1 MVRLVLAAVIVGGC
15 AYLLVRQGDDLDTA
29 VSRLSAGRTALAGV
43 LAVAATMCL
52 ARVWLA
58 LLDGLGVEVGRRDAA
73 AVFYLSQLGK
83 YVPGSVWP
91 VLAQVHLGARWGAS
105 RRVML
110 GAGLLLLVM
119 VTTTGISVGAVL
131 LPWASPNGI
140 RRYWWLLALLVP
152 LAALLH
158 PRALVAVLDRLSLW
172 SGGQRLEARVSGR
185 GVGRAWLWAMLG
197 WMLLGGHL
205 SVLMSAYGPLRPTD
219 VAAAVGGIGLAWA
232 AGVAFV
238 PAPAG
243 VGVRE
248 GVLLLALGPT
258 AGVEAALAVAVASR
272 MLLVIADVALAAT
285 SVARYG
291 WRGLRAS

>member
-1 MVRLVLAAVIVGGC
+1 MRWVLAAVVVGGC
-15 AYLLVRQGDDLDTA
+15 TYLLARQGDDVATA
-29 VSRLSAGRTALAGV
+29 VRRLSVGRVALAGV
-43 LAVAATMCL
+43 LGVAATMCL

-91 VLAQVHLGARWGAS
+91 VLAQVHLGARWGAP
-105 RRVML
+105 RRLML

-119 VTTTGISVGAVL
+119 VTVSGISVGAVL
-131 LPWASPNGI
+131 LPWASPDGL
-140 RRYWWLLALLVP
+140 RRYWWLLVLVVP

-158 PRALVAVLDRLSLW
+158 PRALMAVLDRLSVW
-172 SGGQRLEARVSGR
+172 SGGQPLEARVSGS
-185 GVGRAWLWAMLG
+185 GVGRAWLWAVLG
-197 WMLLGGHL
+197 WVLLGGQL
-205 SVLMSAYGPLRPTD
+205 SVLMSAYGPLGATD

-232 AGVAFV
+232 AGLAFV

-248 GVLLLALGPT
+248 AVLLLALGPT
-258 AGVEAALAVAVASR
+258 AGVDAALAVAVASR
-272 MLLVIADVALAAT
+272 VLLVAADVALAAT
-285 SVARYG
+285 SAARYG
-291 WRGLRAS
+291 WRDLRAS